1 MIKYRNAT
9 NSTATVGVASGTVL
23 AANEARKRAIIVNSG
38 AAGVWL
44 SFGATAVVG
53 TGVFLAA
60 GGGSFEIDPD
70 ELYTG
75 LITGIS
81 AGAGNVCGVVEF
93 Y

>member
-9 NSTATVGVASGTVL
+9 NATATVGNSSTTVL

-38 AAGVWL
+38 ANGVWL

-53 TGVFLAA
+53 QGAYLAPA
-60 GGGSFEIDPD
+60 GGSFEIDPD

-75 LITGIS
+75 AIKGIAA
-81 AGAGNVCGVVEF
+81 AGSNVVGVVEF